1 MTTEHDEV
9 LPAGARAAEEY
20 SHDIVAHELH
30 DLESVGG
37 DETAHTG
44 LTHRGRATRVVR
56 FKGLLRELWHDK
68 AGLFG
73 VCFLLLLVFVAVFAP
88 LLAPHDPHEQNLTER
103 LLPPFWGDG
112 GSWTYPLGTDGL
124 GRDVLSR
131 LMYGARISLFVGV
144 AVVAIAGTVGVV
156 MGLLAGYRG
165 GRTDRIVMRTV
176 DTQIAFPGLLIAIL
190 LASLI
195 GPSVRTV
202 IIVLAI
208 NGWMIYA
215 RMARGVVL
223 SVKETAYV
231 EAAEIIGC
239 RPKRVMFKH
248 ILPNLAA
255 PLSTLAVLEF
265 ARIVLAEAALSY
277 LGVGVKRTDISW
289 GLDVANGQDFIFN
302 SWWLVVMPG
311 IAISLTVLSV
321 NLVASWL
328 RIISDPAER
337 EKRFAATQKLAKLA
351 KKLQRQDV
359 SAARETSRA

>member
-1 MTTEHDEV
+1 MSHEITSPEH
-9 LPAGARAAEEY
+9 
-20 SHDIVAHELH
+20 H
-30 DLESVGG
+30 DLESVAG

-44 LTHRGRATRVVR
+44 LTHRGRASRVVR
-56 FKGLLRELWHDK
+56 LRSLGRELWHDK
-68 AGLFG
+68 AGMFG
-73 VCFLLLLVFVAVFAP
+73 VFFLVLLIVCAVLAP
-88 LLAPHDPHEQNLTER
+88 LVAPHDPADQDLVNR
-103 LLPPFWGDG
+103 LKPPFWSDG
-112 GSWTYPLGTDGL
+112 GSTEFLLGTDGL
-124 GRDVLSR
+124 GRDVFSR
-131 LMYGARISLFVGV
+131 LLYGARISLFVGV
-144 AVVAIAGTVGVV
+144 AVVALAGAFGVV
-156 MGLLAGYRG
+156 MGLIAGYRG
-165 GRTDRIVMRTV
+165 GLLDRVIMRTV

-202 IIVLAI
+202 VIVLAI

-239 RPKRVMFKH
+239 RPKRVMFVH

-289 GLDVANGQDFIFN
+289 GLDVASGQDFIFN

-311 IAISLTVLSV
+311 ALISLTVLSV

-328 RIISDPAER
+328 RIVSDPAER
-337 EKRFAATQKLAKLA
+337 EKRFAATQK
-351 KKLQRQDV
+351 
-359 SAARETSRA
+359 AARS

>member
-1 MTTEHDEV
+1 MD
-9 LPAGARAAEEY
+9 
-20 SHDIVAHELH
+20 HDISAPDHH
-30 DLESVGG
+30 DLESVAG

-44 LTHRGRATRVVR
+44 LTHRGRASRVVR
-56 FKGLLRELWHDK
+56 LRSLLRELWHDK
-68 AGLFG
+68 AGMFG
-73 VCFLLLLVFVAVFAP
+73 VLFLVTLVVCAVLAP
-88 LLAPHDPHEQNLTER
+88 LVAPHDPADQDLVNR
-103 LLPPFWGDG
+103 LKPPFWSDG
-112 GSWTYPLGTDGL
+112 GSTEFLLGTDGL
-124 GRDVLSR
+124 GRDVFSR
-131 LMYGARISLFVGV
+131 LLYGARISLFVGV
-144 AVVAIAGTVGVV
+144 AVVVLAGAFGVV
-156 MGLLAGYRG
+156 MGLIAGYRG
-165 GRTDRIVMRTV
+165 GLADRVIMRTV

-202 IIVLAI
+202 VIVLAI

-239 RPKRVMFKH
+239 RPRRVMFVH

-289 GLDVANGQDFIFN
+289 GLDVAGGQDFIFN

-311 IAISLTVLSV
+311 ALISLTVLSV

-328 RIISDPAER
+328 RIVSDPAER
-337 EKRFAATQKLAKLA
+337 EKRFAATHK
-351 KKLQRQDV
+351 
-359 SAARETSRA
+359 AARA

>member
-1 MTTEHDEV
+1 MTDDISAPEH
-9 LPAGARAAEEY
+9 
-20 SHDIVAHELH
+20 H
-30 DLESVGG
+30 DLESVAG

-44 LTHRGRATRVVR
+44 LSHRGRASRVVR
-56 FKGLLRELWHDK
+56 FRSLGRELWHDK

-73 VCFLLLLVFVAVFAP
+73 VVFLVVLVLCAVLAP
-88 LLAPHDPHEQNLTER
+88 LVAPHDPGDQDLVNR
-103 LLPPFWGDG
+103 LKPPFWSDG
-112 GSWTYPLGTDGL
+112 GSTEFLLGTDGL

-131 LMYGARISLFVGV
+131 LLYGARISLFVGV
-144 AVVAIAGTVGVV
+144 AVVALAGAFGVV

-165 GRTDRIVMRTV
+165 GVVDRVIMRTV

-202 IIVLAI
+202 VIVLAI

-239 RPKRVMFKH
+239 RPKRVMFVH

-289 GLDVANGQDFIFN
+289 GLDVASGQDFIFN

-311 IAISLTVLSV
+311 ALISLTVLSV

-328 RIISDPAER
+328 RIVSDPAER
-337 EKRFAATQKLAKLA
+337 EKRFAATQK
-351 KKLQRQDV
+351 
-359 SAARETSRA
+359 AARS

>member
-1 MTTEHDEV
+1 MSDQVTT
-9 LPAGARAAEEY
+9 R
-20 SHDIVAHELH
+20 ELH
-30 DLESVGG
+30 DIESVAG
-37 DETAHTG
+37 DELALTG
-44 LTHRGRATRVVR
+44 IGRGERASRTTNMRQ
-56 FKGLLRELWHDK
+56 LLGELRHDK

-73 VCFLLLLVFVAVFAP
+73 VVFLVLLVVAAIFAP
-88 LLAPHDPHEQNLTER
+88 LLAPHDPGQQNLVAR
-103 LLPPFWGDG
+103 LLPPGWAEGGD
-112 GSWTYPLGTDGL
+112 WEYPLGTDGL

-131 LMYGARISLFVGV
+131 LIYGARVSLLVGV
-144 AVVAIAGTVGVV
+144 AVVAFAGIIGVTLGV
-156 MGLLAGYRG
+156 LAGYRG
-165 GRTDRIVMRTV
+165 GRTDRIIMRTV

-202 IIVLAI
+202 ILVLAV

-239 RPKRVMFKH
+239 RPRRVMFTH

-265 ARIVLAEAALSY
+265 ARIVLAEAALSF

-289 GLDVANGQDFIFN
+289 GLDVAIGQDFIF
-302 SWWLVVMPG
+302 SAWWLVTMPG
-311 IAISLTVLSV
+311 LLISLTVLSV

-328 RIISDPAER
+328 RIVSDPAER
-337 EKRFAATQKLAKLA
+337 EKRYAATRKLPKLAKMAAPPTARANLA
-351 KKLQRQDV
+351 TATAV
-359 SAARETSRA
+359 SAAGVTRLGPGASDGDG

>member
-1 MTTEHDEV
+1 M
-9 LPAGARAAEEY
+9 
-20 SHDIVAHELH
+20 SHDITAPEHH
-30 DLESVGG
+30 DLESVAG

-44 LTHRGRATRVVR
+44 LTHRGRASRVVR
-56 FKGLLRELWHDK
+56 ARSLLGELWHDK

-73 VCFLLLLVFVAVFAP
+73 VCFIITLLTVAIFAP
-88 LLAPHDPHEQNLTER
+88 LFAPHDPGKQNLVKR
-103 LLPPFWGDG
+103 LQPPFWAEG
-112 GSWTYPLGTDGL
+112 GSTEFLLGTDGL

-131 LMYGARISLFVGV
+131 LLYGARISLFVGV
-144 AVVAIAGTVGVV
+144 AVVVVAGVFGVV
-156 MGLLAGYRG
+156 MGLVAGYRG
-165 GRTDRIVMRTV
+165 GRLDRVIMRTV

-239 RPKRVMFKH
+239 RPKRVMFVH

-265 ARIVLAEAALSY
+265 ARIVLAEAALSF

-289 GLDVANGQDFIFN
+289 GLDVASGQDYIFN
-302 SWWLVVMPG
+302 SWWLVAMPG
-311 IAISLTVLSV
+311 IMISMTVLSV

-337 EKRFAATQKLAKLA
+337 EKRYAATHKPKRVKAE
-351 KKLQRQDV
+351 
-359 SAARETSRA
+359 AR

>member
-1 MTTEHDEV
+1 MTVPDATAAS
-9 LPAGARAAEEY
+9 AGLAPRPIA
-20 SHDIVAHELH
+20 
-30 DLESVGG
+30 
-37 DETAHTG
+37 
-44 LTHRGRATRVVR
+44 GRAQRWSE
-56 FKGLLRELWHDK
+56 LLGELWRDK
-68 AGLFG
+68 AGFFGALF
-73 VCFLLLLVFVAVFAP
+73 LVVLVIVAVFAP
-88 LLAPHDPHEQNLTER
+88 LFAPHDPGQQELVSR
-103 LLPPFWGDG
+103 LLPPVGFDG
-112 GSWTYPLGTDGL
+112 GSWTHPLGTDGL

-131 LMYGARISLFVGV
+131 LMYGARISLLVGV
-144 AVVAIAGTVGVV
+144 SVVAVSGLVGIVA
-156 MGLLAGYRG
+156 GLLAGYRG
-165 GRTDRIVMRTV
+165 GWTDRVIMRTV

-239 RPKRVMFKH
+239 RPRRVMFTH

-255 PLSTLAVLEF
+255 PVSTLAVLEF

-277 LGVGVKRTDISW
+277 LGVGVKRTDVSW
-289 GLDVANGQDFIFN
+289 GLDVAGGQDFIFN

-311 IAISLTVLSV
+311 IMISLTVLSV

-328 RIISDPAER
+328 RIVADPSER
-337 EKRFAATQKLAKLA
+337 EKRYSTSRRAVKLAT
-351 KKLQRQDV
+351 
-359 SAARETSRA
+359 AREVPPDPALEGEKAPAR

>member
-1 MTTEHDEV
+1 MTQ
-9 LPAGARAAEEY
+9 
-20 SHDIVAHELH
+20 DIVAPEQH
-30 DLESVGG
+30 DLESVAG

-44 LTHRGRATRVVR
+44 LTHRGRASRIVR
-56 FKGLLRELWHDK
+56 FRSVLSELWHDK

-73 VCFLLLLVFVAVFAP
+73 VCFLILLLVVAIFAP
-88 LLAPHDPHEQNLTER
+88 LFAPHDPADQDLVNR
-103 LLPPFWGDG
+103 LKPPFWSDG
-112 GSWTYPLGTDGL
+112 GSTENLLGTDGL

-131 LMYGARISLFVGV
+131 MMYGARISLFVGV
-144 AVVAIAGTVGVV
+144 AVVAVSGVFGVV
-156 MGLLAGYRG
+156 MGLLAGYKG
-165 GRTDRIVMRTV
+165 GRLDRVIMRTV

-239 RPKRVMFKH
+239 RQRRVMFVH

-289 GLDVANGQDFIFN
+289 GLDVAGGQDFIFN

-311 IAISLTVLSV
+311 ALISLTVLSV

-337 EKRFAATQKLAKLA
+337 EKRFAATQKLSRRAAKGMA
-351 KKLQRQDV
+351 
-359 SAARETSRA
+359 S

>member
-1 MTTEHDEV
+1 M
-9 LPAGARAAEEY
+9 
-20 SHDIVAHELH
+20 SHDIVAPEHH
-30 DLESVGG
+30 DLESVAG

-44 LTHRGRATRVVR
+44 LTHRGRASRVVR
-56 FKGLLRELWHDK
+56 ARGLLNELWHDK

-73 VCFLLLLVFVAVFAP
+73 VCFLVVLLIVAIFAP
-88 LLAPHDPHEQNLTER
+88 LFAPHDPADQDLVNR
-103 LLPPFWGDG
+103 LKPPFWAEG
-112 GSWTYPLGTDGL
+112 GSTEFLLGTDGL

-131 LMYGARISLFVGV
+131 LMYGARISLFVGI
-144 AVVAIAGTVGVV
+144 AVVAIAGVFGVV

-165 GRTDRIVMRTV
+165 GRLDRVIMRTV

-239 RPKRVMFKH
+239 RPKRVMFVH

-289 GLDVANGQDFIFN
+289 GLDVAGGQDFIFN

-311 IAISLTVLSV
+311 ALISLTVLSV

-337 EKRFAATQKLAKLA
+337 EKRFAATSKAGRRAAKGMT
-351 KKLQRQDV
+351 K
-359 SAARETSRA
+359 

>member
-1 MTTEHDEV
+1 MSEQVTAPERQNV
-9 LPAGARAAEEY
+9 
-20 SHDIVAHELH
+20 
-30 DLESVGG
+30 ESVTG
-37 DETAHTG
+37 DQLSLTG
-44 LTHRGRATRVVR
+44 IGRQERLGRTTTIRQL
-56 FKGLLRELWHDK
+56 FGELRHDK

-73 VCFLLLLVFVAVFAP
+73 LIFLVLLVLAAIFAP
-88 LLAPHDPHEQNLTER
+88 LIAPHDPSEQSLVTR
-103 LLPPFWGDG
+103 LQPPAWSDG

-131 LMYGARISLFVGV
+131 LIYGARISLLVGV
-144 AVVAIAGTVGVV
+144 AVVAIAGTIGVGLGVV
-156 MGLLAGYRG
+156 AGYFG
-165 GRTDRIVMRTV
+165 GRADRIIMRTV

-239 RPKRVMFKH
+239 RPRRVMFTH

-255 PLSTLAVLEF
+255 PLTTLAVLEF
-265 ARIVLAEAALSY
+265 ARIVLAEAALSF

-289 GLDVANGQDFIFN
+289 GLDVAIGQDFIF
-302 SWWLVVMPG
+302 SAWWLVTMPG
-311 IAISLTVLSV
+311 LLISLTVLSV

-328 RIISDPAER
+328 RIVADPAER
-337 EKRFAATQKLAKLA
+337 EKRYAATLKRPKGPALNG
-351 KKLQRQDV
+351 
-359 SAARETSRA
+359 STAANGAEAGS

>member
-1 MTTEHDEV
+1 MTTHHEPPQIEPTHPELDEIVHDDLAV
-9 LPAGARAAEEY
+9 AG
-20 SHDIVAHELH
+20 VAP
-30 DLESVGG
+30 G
-37 DETAHTG
+37 TQA
-44 LTHRGRATRVVR
+44 GRAIRAR
-56 FKGLLRELWHDK
+56 MLASELWHDK
-68 AGLFG
+68 AAFAGALF
-73 VCFLLLLVFVAVFAP
+73 LALLVITAVFAP
-88 LLAPHDPHEQNLTER
+88 LIAPHDPRDQELVRR
-103 LLPPFWGDG
+103 LLPPIGMDG
-112 GSWTYPLGTDGL
+112 GQWSHPFGTDGL

-131 LMYGARISLFVGV
+131 LIFGSRVSLFVGV
-144 AVVAIAGTVGVV
+144 AVVAVSGIFGSV

-165 GRTDRIVMRTV
+165 KRTDRVIMRTV

-195 GPSVRTV
+195 GPSIRTV
-202 IIVLAI
+202 VIVLAI

-215 RMARGVVL
+215 RMSRGVVL

-239 RPKRVMFKH
+239 RQRRVMFTH

-289 GLDVANGQDFIFN
+289 GLDVASGQDQIFN
-302 SWWLVVMPG
+302 SWWLVVIPG
-311 IAISLTVLSV
+311 AVISLTVLSV

-328 RIISDPAER
+328 RIIVDPAER
-337 EKRFAATQKLAKLA
+337 EKRYAATSKL
-351 KKLQRQDV
+351 
-359 SAARETSRA
+359 SRALGR

>member
-1 MTTEHDEV
+1 MT
-9 LPAGARAAEEY
+9 
-20 SHDIVAHELH
+20 HDIDSPEHH
-30 DLESVGG
+30 DLASVEG

-44 LTHRGRATRVVR
+44 LTHRDRAGRVVR
-56 FKGLLRELWHDK
+56 TKNLLSELWHDK

-73 VCFLLLLVFVAVFAP
+73 VVFLFCLIVVAILAP
-88 LLAPHDPHEQNLTER
+88 FFAPHDPADQDLLKR
-103 LLPPFWGDG
+103 LLPPFWSDG
-112 GSWTYPLGTDGL
+112 GSWEHPLGTDTL
-124 GRDVLSR
+124 GRDVASR
-131 LMYGARISLFVGV
+131 MMYGARISLLVGV
-144 AVVAIAGTVGVV
+144 AVVALAGAFGVV

-165 GRTDRIVMRTV
+165 GRTDRIIMRVV

-202 IIVLAI
+202 VVVLSI

-223 SVKETAYV
+223 SVKETAYI

-239 RPKRVMFKH
+239 RPKRVMFTH

-255 PLSTLAVLEF
+255 PLTTLAVLEF

-289 GLDVANGQDFIFN
+289 GLDVAAGQDVIFN
-302 SWWLVVMPG
+302 SWWLVAVPG
-311 IAISLTVLSV
+311 VLISVTVLSV

-337 EKRFAATQKLAKLA
+337 EKRFAATLKFRKE
-351 KKLQRQDV
+351 V
-359 SAARETSRA
+359 G

>member
-1 MTTEHDEV
+1 M
-9 LPAGARAAEEY
+9 
-20 SHDIVAHELH
+20 SHDIVSPEQH
-30 DLESVGG
+30 DLESVAG

-44 LTHRGRATRVVR
+44 LTHRGRASRIVR
-56 FKGLLRELWHDK
+56 FRSLSNELWHDK

-73 VCFLLLLVFVAVFAP
+73 VCFLLVLIVVAVFAP
-88 LLAPHDPHEQNLTER
+88 LFAPHDPAEQSLVNR
-103 LLPPFWGDG
+103 LQPPFWSDG
-112 GSWTYPLGTDGL
+112 GSTEYLLGTDGL
-124 GRDVLSR
+124 GRDVFSR
-131 LMYGARISLFVGV
+131 LLYGARISLFVGV
-144 AVVAIAGTVGVV
+144 AVVAVAGAFGIV
-156 MGLLAGYRG
+156 MGLIAGYRG
-165 GRTDRIVMRTV
+165 GRLDRVIMRTV

-202 IIVLAI
+202 IVVLAI

-239 RPKRVMFKH
+239 RPKRVMFVH

-255 PLSTLAVLEF
+255 PLTTLAVLEF

-289 GLDVANGQDFIFN
+289 GLDVSAGQDYIFN

-311 IAISLTVLSV
+311 ALISLTVLSV

-328 RIISDPAER
+328 RIVSDPAER
-337 EKRFAATQKLAKLA
+337 EKRFAATHRPKGMK
-351 KKLQRQDV
+351 R
-359 SAARETSRA
+359 RMR

>member
-1 MTTEHDEV
+1 MIFLIT
-9 LPAGARAAEEY
+9 L
-20 SHDIVAHELH
+20 IV
-30 DLESVGG
+30 
-37 DETAHTG
+37 
-44 LTHRGRATRVVR
+44 
-56 FKGLLRELWHDK
+56 
-68 AGLFG
+68 
-73 VCFLLLLVFVAVFAP
+73 VAILAP
-88 LLAPHDPHEQNLTER
+88 LFAPHDPQDQDLIAR
-103 LLPPFWGDG
+103 LRPPFWMDG

-131 LMYGARISLFVGV
+131 LMYGARISLLVGV
-144 AVVAIAGTVGVV
+144 AVVAFAGGVGIV

-165 GRTDRIVMRTV
+165 GLTDRVIMRTV

-239 RPKRVMFKH
+239 RPKRVMFTH

-255 PLSTLAVLEF
+255 PLTTLAVLEF

-289 GLDVANGQDFIFN
+289 GLDVAGGQDYIFN
-302 SWWLVVMPG
+302 AWWLVAMPG
-311 IAISLTVLSV
+311 ALISLTVLSV

-328 RIISDPAER
+328 RIVSDPAER
-337 EKRFAATQKLAKLA
+337 EKRYAATHKPKRVKA
-351 KKLQRQDV
+351 
-359 SAARETSRA
+359 

>member
-1 MTTEHDEV
+1 MTDQVTAREH
-9 LPAGARAAEEY
+9 
-20 SHDIVAHELH
+20 HDV
-30 DLESVGG
+30 ESVAG
-37 DETAHTG
+37 DELALTG
-44 LTHRGRATRVVR
+44 IGHIERAGRMIQT
-56 FKGLLRELWHDK
+56 RELLSELRHDK

-73 VCFLLLLVFVAVFAP
+73 VIFLVLLVLAAIFAP
-88 LLAPHDPHEQNLTER
+88 LIAPHDPSEQNLVAR
-103 LLPPFWGDG
+103 LLPPGWAEGGD
-112 GSWTYPLGTDGL
+112 WEYPLGTDGL

-131 LMYGARISLFVGV
+131 LIYGARVSLLVGV
-144 AVVAIAGTVGVV
+144 AVVAVAGTIGVTLGV
-156 MGLLAGYRG
+156 LAGYRG
-165 GRTDRIVMRTV
+165 GRTDRIVMRVV

-202 IIVLAI
+202 IVVLSI

-239 RPKRVMFKH
+239 RSRRVMFTH

-255 PLSTLAVLEF
+255 PLTTLAVLEF
-265 ARIVLAEAALSY
+265 ARIILAEAALSF

-289 GLDVANGQDFIFN
+289 GLDVATGQDSIF
-302 SWWLVVMPG
+302 SAWWLVTMPG
-311 IAISLTVLSV
+311 LLISLTVLSV

-328 RIISDPAER
+328 RIVADPAER
-337 EKRFAATQKLAKLA
+337 EKRYAATRKLPKLAKLA
-351 KKLQRQDV
+351 APPTAKANLATATVV
-359 SAARETSRA
+359 SAAHVTGPGPGRPDGDG

>member
-1 MTTEHDEV
+1 MSAFDDVADIDIIEDQLAPIE
-9 LPAGARAAEEY
+9 AEPPKK
-20 SHDIVAHELH
+20 
-30 DLESVGG
+30 
-37 DETAHTG
+37 
-44 LTHRGRATRVVR
+44 RGERLA
-56 FKGLLRELWHDK
+56 ELWRDK
-68 AGLFG
+68 AAFAGSSFL
-73 VCFLLLLVFVAVFAP
+73 VLLLFVAVFAP
-88 LLAPHDPHEQNLTER
+88 LVAPHDPAKQSLADR
-103 LLPPFWGDG
+103 LKKPWFFG
-112 GSWTYPLGTDGL
+112 GTSENILGTDGL
-124 GRDVLSR
+124 GRDILSR
-131 LMYGARISLFVGV
+131 LMYGARISLFVGLSV
-144 AVVAIAGTVGVV
+144 VIVAAVVGVFAGVV
-156 MGLLAGYRG
+156 AGYFG
-165 GRTDRIVMRTV
+165 GRADRIIMRVV

-223 SVKETAYV
+223 SVKENAYV
-231 EAAEIIGC
+231 EAAEIIGAK
-239 RPKRVMFKH
+239 PSRVMYKH

-289 GLDVANGQDFIFN
+289 GLDVAAGQDFIFN

-311 IAISLTVLSV
+311 ILISLTVLSV

-328 RIISDPAER
+328 RIVVDPAER
-337 EKRFAATQKLAKLA
+337 EKRFALTAGRKRWK
-351 KKLQRQDV
+351 D
-359 SAARETSRA
+359 AA

>member
-1 MTTEHDEV
+1 VSSE
-9 LPAGARAAEEY
+9 
-20 SHDIVAHELH
+20 HDIVPPAASRGADEMELAFGAPEHH
-30 DLESVGG
+30 DLDSVAG
-37 DETAHTG
+37 DETALTG
-44 LTHRGRATRVVR
+44 LTHRGRASRVVR
-56 FKGLLRELWHDK
+56 FRGVMRELWHDK
-68 AGLFG
+68 AGFIG
-73 VCFLLLLVFVAVFAP
+73 VCFLVLLVVVAVFAP
-88 LLAPHDPHEQNLTER
+88 WLAPHDPYEQDLAAR
-103 LLPPFWGDG
+103 LRPPVWYGE

-131 LMYGARISLFVGV
+131 LMYGARISLFVGI
-144 AVVAIAGTVGVV
+144 AVVAVAGTVGIAAGV
-156 MGLLAGYRG
+156 LAGYRG

-195 GPSVRTV
+195 GPGVSTV
-202 IIVLAI
+202 IIVLSI

-223 SVKETAYV
+223 SLKETAYV

-239 RPKRVMFKH
+239 RPKRVMFTH

-255 PLSTLAVLEF
+255 PLTTLAVLEF

-277 LGVGVKRTDISW
+277 LGVGVKRTQISW
-289 GLDVANGQDFIFN
+289 GLDVATGQ
-302 SWWLVVMPG
+302 
-311 IAISLTVLSV
+311 AISLTVLSE

-337 EKRFAATQKLAKLA
+337 EKRYAFTHRRKFAKAAKAADAAATSPA
-351 KKLQRQDV
+351 
-359 SAARETSRA
+359 TP

>member
-1 MTTEHDEV
+1 MT
-9 LPAGARAAEEY
+9 
-20 SHDIVAHELH
+20 HDIVSPEQH

-44 LTHRGRATRVVR
+44 LTHRGRASRVVR
-56 FKGLLRELWHDK
+56 FRSLLNELWHDK

-73 VCFLLLLVFVAVFAP
+73 VIYLVALLVVAILAP
-88 LLAPHDPHEQNLTER
+88 LFAPHDPADQDLVNR
-103 LLPPFWGDG
+103 LKPPFWADG
-112 GSWTYPLGTDGL
+112 GSTEYLLGTDGL

-131 LMYGARISLFVGV
+131 LMYGARISLFVGI
-144 AVVAIAGTVGVV
+144 AVVALSGAFGIV
-156 MGLLAGYRG
+156 MGLIAGYRG
-165 GRTDRIVMRTV
+165 GRLDRVIMRTV

-239 RPKRVMFKH
+239 RPKRVMFVH

-255 PLSTLAVLEF
+255 PLTTLGVLEF

-289 GLDVANGQDFIFN
+289 GLDVAAGQDFIFN

-311 IAISLTVLSV
+311 ALISLTVLSV

-328 RIISDPAER
+328 RIVSDPAER
-337 EKRFAATQKLAKLA
+337 EKRYAATHKPKAVKAAKAA
-351 KKLQRQDV
+351 KP
-359 SAARETSRA
+359 

>member
-1 MTTEHDEV
+1 M
-9 LPAGARAAEEY
+9 
-20 SHDIVAHELH
+20 SHDVVSPERH
-30 DLESVGG
+30 DLDSVAG

-44 LTHRGRATRVVR
+44 LTHRGRASRIVR
-56 FKGLLRELWHDK
+56 SRNVLNELWHDK

-73 VCFLLLLVFVAVFAP
+73 VCFLVLLVVVAVFAP
-88 LLAPHDPHEQNLTER
+88 LLAPHDPGEQDLVNR
-103 LLPPFWGDG
+103 LKPPFWSDG
-112 GSWTYPLGTDGL
+112 GSTEYLLGTDGL
-124 GRDVLSR
+124 GRDVFSR
-131 LMYGARISLFVGV
+131 LMYGARISLLVGV
-144 AVVAIAGTVGVV
+144 AVVVLAGAFGIV

-165 GRTDRIVMRTV
+165 GRLDRVIMRTV

-289 GLDVANGQDFIFN
+289 GLDVSAGQDFIFN

-311 IAISLTVLSV
+311 ACISLTVLSV

-328 RIISDPAER
+328 RIISDPSER
-337 EKRFAATQKLAKLA
+337 EKRYAATHRPKGLK
-351 KKLQRQDV
+351 R
-359 SAARETSRA
+359 SMR

>member
-1 MTTEHDEV
+1 M
-9 LPAGARAAEEY
+9 
-20 SHDIVAHELH
+20 SHDIVSPEHH
-30 DLESVGG
+30 DLESVAG

-44 LTHRGRATRVVR
+44 LTHRGRASRVVR
-56 FKGLLRELWHDK
+56 FRSLFNELWHDK

-73 VCFLLLLVFVAVFAP
+73 VCFLVVLITVAILAP
-88 LLAPHDPHEQNLTER
+88 LFAPHDPASQDLVNR
-103 LLPPFWGDG
+103 LKPPFWSDG
-112 GSWTYPLGTDGL
+112 GSTEYLLGTDGL

-144 AVVAIAGTVGVV
+144 AVVAFAGTFGIV
-156 MGLLAGYRG
+156 MGLIAGYRG
-165 GRTDRIVMRTV
+165 GRLDRVIMRTV

-202 IIVLAI
+202 IVVLAI

-239 RPKRVMFKH
+239 RPKRVMFVH

-255 PLSTLAVLEF
+255 PLTTLGVLEF

-289 GLDVANGQDFIFN
+289 GLDVSAGQDYIFN

-311 IAISLTVLSV
+311 ALISLTVLSV

-328 RIISDPAER
+328 RIVSDPAER
-337 EKRFAATQKLAKLA
+337 EKRFAATHRPKGMK
-351 KKLQRQDV
+351 R
-359 SAARETSRA
+359 RMR

>member
-1 MTTEHDEV
+1 MT
-9 LPAGARAAEEY
+9 
-20 SHDIVAHELH
+20 HDITASEHH
-30 DLESVGG
+30 DLESVVG
-37 DETAHTG
+37 DETAFTG
-44 LTHRGRATRVVR
+44 LTHRGRASRVVR
-56 FKGLLRELWHDK
+56 FRNLANELWHDK

-73 VCFLLLLVFVAVFAP
+73 VCFLVLLVLVAILAP
-88 LLAPHDPHEQNLTER
+88 LVAPHDPADQDLVNR
-103 LLPPFWGDG
+103 LKPPFWADG
-112 GSWTYPLGTDGL
+112 GSSEYLLGTDGL
-124 GRDVLSR
+124 GRDVFSR
-131 LMYGARISLFVGV
+131 LLYGARISLFVGV
-144 AVVAIAGTVGVV
+144 AVVAIAGTAGVV
-156 MGLLAGYRG
+156 LGLIAGYKG
-165 GRTDRIVMRTV
+165 GRLDRVIMRTV

-202 IIVLAI
+202 IIVLGI

-239 RPKRVMFKH
+239 RQRRVMFVH

-289 GLDVANGQDFIFN
+289 GLDVASGQDFIFN

-311 IAISLTVLSV
+311 ALISLTVLSV
-321 NLVASWL
+321 NVVASWL

-337 EKRFAATQKLAKLA
+337 EKRFAATHRPVGLRRG
-351 KKLQRQDV
+351 QR
-359 SAARETSRA
+359 